1 MIYTF
6 FIFFKRT
13 RCIYKVLYTKGSPF
27 TPKGE
32 HLTIGF
38 TRFYMKKWYCTYQK
52 FSRIIGKAIKADKSK
67 GMDVND
73 YFNQTIE
80 MVRLASGTFRK
91 VENLN
96 LSRMACMIIAEN
108 ADSKK
113 PQVQMAKEYFSQ
125 QVTTTEQLE
134 NSLSSNIYYIR
145 QSKARHA

>member
-1 MIYTF
+1 M
-6 FIFFKRT
+6 
-13 RCIYKVLYTKGSPF
+13 
-27 TPKGE
+27 
-32 HLTIGF
+32 
-38 TRFYMKKWYCTYQK
+38 
-52 FSRIIGKAIKADKSK
+52 
-67 GMDVND
+67 ND

-91 VENLN
+91 VENLH
-96 LSRMACMIIAEN
+96 LSRMACMIIAKN